1 MKVLGIDPGL
11 HATGYGFLGT
21 DRFGLSDQLIFWII
35 KSKPTD
41 PLSLRILKI
50 TDELRALIRR
60 EKPDVCAIET
70 LFFKPVAARSVIL
83 SAHLRG
89 AIFLLLENEGIPIR
103 ELTPATVK
111 LSLTGN
117 GRASK
122 QQIKY
127 MVRQVFGID
136 KGPPED
142 AADALAVAYC
152 AMKIKDKPRID
163 TNVHEG

>member
-1 MKVLGIDPGL
+1 MKILGIDPGL

-21 DRFGLSDQLIFWII
+21 DRFGPSDQLNFGII

-41 PLSLRILKI
+41 LLSRRILRI
-50 TDELRALIRR
+50 TDELRALIRH
-60 EKPDVCAIET
+60 EKPDLCAVET
-70 LFFKPVAARSVIL
+70 LFFKPAAARSVIL

-103 ELTPATVK
+103 ELTPARVK

-122 QQIKY
+122 QQMQY
-127 MVRQVFGID
+127 MVRQVFGINQ
-136 KGPPED
+136 GPPED

-152 AMKIKDKPRID
+152 ASKTMK
-163 TNVHEG
+163 E